1 MWQEYLFPSSVED
14 ALAMLAEREG
24 RARLVAGGTDLVI
37 QLTEGRRAADCLVD
51 ITRIAGL
58 DRITLEDGMIV
69 LGANVTHRQAS
80 ESPLVRERATVLAEA
95 CRAVGSLQIRNV
107 GTLGGNVVNA
117 MPAADGTTALL
128 ALEAEVEIADE
139 SGWRWVPLPD
149 LFVGPGVSRVDS
161 TREMLTAFRF
171 QALGERQGSALERI
185 ARRRALALP
194 ILICAL
200 VVTLSEGAENFE
212 SARIA
217 LGPVAPVP
225 FRASQAEESLHG
237 APISLETMTR
247 AGEIATQ
254 ESHPRSSLLRA
265 SKEYRQEVIKVLV
278 RRGLERAVQG
288 AISNLQSPTSK
299 FQREVNHHVF
309 FDDDVERRS
318 CDCGGRAL

>member
-1 MWQEYLFPSSVED
+1 MWQEYLFPSSVEE

-37 QLTEGRRAADCLVD
+37 ELNEGRRAADCLVD
-51 ITRIAGL
+51 ITRIPEL
-58 DRITLEDGMIV
+58 DKMTLEDEMIV
-69 LGANVTHRQAS
+69 LGANVTHCQAS

-117 MPAADGTTALL
+117 MPAADGATALL
-128 ALEAEVEIADE
+128 ALEAEAEIADGTE
-139 SGWRWVPLPD
+139 RKWVPLPD
-149 LFVGPGVSRVDS
+149 LFAGPGVSRVDS

-194 ILICAL
+194 ILICAV
-200 VVTLSEGAENFE
+200 VVTLREGGERFG

-225 FRASQAEESLHG
+225 FRASQAEESLRG
-237 APISLETMTR
+237 APASLETMAR
-247 AGEIATQ
+247 AGEIAMQ

-265 SKEYRQEVIKVLV
+265 SKEYREEVIKVLV
-278 RRGLERAVQG
+278 RRGLERAVQM
-288 AISNLQSPTSK
+288 AQKPS
-299 FQREVNHHVF
+299 R
-309 FDDDVERRS
+309 
-318 CDCGGRAL
+318 

>member
-1 MWQEYLFPSSVED
+1 MWQEYLFPSSLEE

-37 QLTEGRRAADCLVD
+37 QLTEGQRAADCLVD
-51 ITRIAGL
+51 ITRIPEL
-58 DRITLEDGMIV
+58 DKITLKDGMIV

-80 ESPLVRERATVLAEA
+80 ESPLVRERATVLAQA
-95 CRAVGSLQIRNV
+95 CQAVGSLQIRNV

-128 ALEAEVEIADE
+128 ALEAEAEIAD
-139 SGWRWVPLPD
+139 GVGRRWTPLPD
-149 LFVGPGVSRVDS
+149 LFAGPGVSRIDS

-194 ILICAL
+194 ILICAV
-200 VVTLSEGAENFE
+200 VVTLNEAGQAFE

-217 LGPVAPVP
+217 LGPVAPLP
-225 FRASQAEESLHG
+225 FRASQAEESLRG
-237 APISLETMTR
+237 APISLETMAR
-247 AGEIATQ
+247 AGEIAMQ

-265 SKEYRQEVIKVLV
+265 SKEYRKEIIKVLV
-278 RRGLERAVQG
+278 RRGLERVVQR
-288 AISNLQSPTSK
+288 AISNL
-299 FQREVNHHVF
+299 
-309 FDDDVERRS
+309 
-318 CDCGGRAL
+318 

>member
-58 DRITLEDGMIV
+58 DRMTLEDGMIV
-69 LGANVTHRQAS
+69 LGANVTHRQVS

-95 CRAVGSLQIRNV
+95 CHAVGSRQIRNV

-128 ALEAEVEIADE
+128 ALEAEAEIANGTE
-139 SGWRWVPLPD
+139 RKWVPLAD
-149 LFVGPGVSRVDS
+149 LFAGPGVSRVDS
-161 TREMLTAFRF
+161 TGEMLTAFRF
-171 QALGERQGSALERI
+171 PALGEGQGSALERI

-194 ILICAL
+194 ILVCAV
-200 VVTLSEGAENFE
+200 VVTLREGGEEFE

-225 FRASQAEESLHG
+225 FRASQAEESLRG
-237 APISLETMTR
+237 APISLEAMAR
-247 AGEIATQ
+247 AGEIAMQ

-278 RRGLERAVQG
+278 RRGLERAVQVAQG
-288 AISNLQSPTSK
+288 
-299 FQREVNHHVF
+299 
-309 FDDDVERRS
+309 
-318 CDCGGRAL
+318 

>member
-1 MWQEYLFPSSVED
+1 MWQEYLFPSSVEE

-24 RARLVAGGTDLVI
+24 RARLVAGGTDLII

-51 ITRIAGL
+51 ITRIPEL

-69 LGANVTHRQAS
+69 LGANVTHRQAA
-80 ESPLVRERATVLAEA
+80 ESSLIRERATVLAEA
-95 CRAVGSLQIRNV
+95 CQAVGSLQIRNA

-117 MPAADGTTALL
+117 MPAADGSTALL
-128 ALEAEVEIADE
+128 ALEAEAEIAD
-139 SGWRWVPLPD
+139 GTGRMWVPLRD

-171 QALGERQGSALERI
+171 RALSERQGSALERI

-194 ILICAL
+194 ILICAV
-200 VVTLSEGAENFE
+200 VVTLSEAGEDFE

-225 FRASQAEESLHG
+225 FRASHAEESLRG
-237 APISLETMTR
+237 APISLETMAR
-247 AGEIATQ
+247 AGEIAMQ

-265 SKEYRQEVIKVLV
+265 AKEYREEVIKVLV
-278 RRGLERAVQG
+278 RRGLERAVQ
-288 AISNLQSPTSK
+288 
-299 FQREVNHHVF
+299 
-309 FDDDVERRS
+309 
-318 CDCGGRAL
+318 RAQG

>member
-1 MWQEYLFPSSVED
+1 MCQEYLFPSSVEE

-37 QLTEGRRAADCLVD
+37 ELTEGRRAADCLVD

-58 DRITLEDGMIV
+58 DKITLEDGMIV

-117 MPAADGTTALL
+117 MPAADGSTALL
-128 ALEAEVEIADE
+128 ALEAEAEIANGTE
-139 SGWRWVPLPD
+139 RKWVPLAD
-149 LFVGPGVSRVDS
+149 LFAGPGVSRIDS
-161 TREMLTAFRF
+161 TGEMLTVFRF
-171 QALGERQGSALERI
+171 RALGEGQASALERI

-194 ILICAL
+194 ILICAV
-200 VVTLSEGAENFE
+200 VVTLNEGGEEFE

-225 FRASQAEESLHG
+225 FRASQAEESLRG
-237 APISLETMTR
+237 APISLETMAR
-247 AGEIATQ
+247 AGEIAMQ

-265 SKEYRQEVIKVLV
+265 SQEYREEVIKVLV
-278 RRGLERAVQG
+278 RRGLERAVQR
-288 AISNLQSPTSK
+288 AIPNL
-299 FQREVNHHVF
+299 
-309 FDDDVERRS
+309 
-318 CDCGGRAL
+318 